1 MTLNNTKDHEA
12 TDYWYPHLFTTAND
26 TNEYG
31 EKQYQKGLDIGRKAN
46 LVSISIYGSWT
57 AQMKDG
63 GSMTSYEKIGYH
75 ANTAGLLQG
84 FLESGVVIKVYRDT
98 TEGITETLL

>member
-1 MTLNNTKDHEA
+1 
-12 TDYWYPHLFTTAND
+12 
-26 TNEYG
+26 
-31 EKQYQKGLDIGRKAN
+31 
-46 LVSISIYGSWT
+46 
-57 AQMKDG
+57 MKDG
-63 GSMTSYEKIGYH
+63 SSMTSYEKIGYH